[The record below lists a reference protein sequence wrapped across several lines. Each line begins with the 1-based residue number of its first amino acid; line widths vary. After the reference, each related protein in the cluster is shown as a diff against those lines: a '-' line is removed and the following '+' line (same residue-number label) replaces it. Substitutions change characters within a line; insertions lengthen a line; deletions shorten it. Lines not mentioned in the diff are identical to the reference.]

1 MSFQQDKPLFEACL
15 FVAEVDRAE
24 RTNPDVGEEET
35 SATTLPEDK
44 KARKRYMPC
53 RKCPMVVPR
62 SEEGSV
68 CLTYG
73 ATKVFWLSART
84 CNRGDAESSSC
95 CRRPW
100 VEKRLNESK
109 IDTVD
114 RMAHK
119 VLRKQVSIEKYKGAR
134 QGVHRT
140 LSVIV
145 IPARVRTET

>member
-73 ATKVFWLSART
+73 ATKVFWL
-84 CNRGDAESSSC
+84 C
-95 CRRPW
+95 
-100 VEKRLNESK
+100 L
-109 IDTVD
+109 
-114 RMAHK
+114 
-119 VLRKQVSIEKYKGAR
+119 L
-134 QGVHRT
+134 
-140 LSVIV
+140 
-145 IPARVRTET
+145 ARVIEVMPNRRVVVEDLGSKSGLMKVK